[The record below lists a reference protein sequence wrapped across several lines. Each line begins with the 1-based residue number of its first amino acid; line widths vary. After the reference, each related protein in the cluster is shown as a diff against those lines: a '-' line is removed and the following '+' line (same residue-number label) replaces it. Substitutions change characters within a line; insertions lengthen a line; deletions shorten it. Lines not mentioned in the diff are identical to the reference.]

1 MASSDARLAPSFLSP
16 QVLEHRYFFNHD
28 CAPGSEIKIVCGGWE
43 RCAPDYRI
51 DRSKFAY
58 YGIEYV
64 ASGRGD
70 LTMHGVE
77 NKLFPGAVFAY
88 GPSTPHTIRSSAD
101 TPLIKYFIDFS
112 GPCARRIIS
121 RKVLGANGIAYLH
134 DTQTIQD
141 LYEQMLAAGVKGG
154 PLAPR
159 LCALLIEVL
168 SLRIEENAQSPSEI
182 HSRSRQT
189 FDRCRAE
196 LQLHFR
202 TLQSVSQL
210 ADRTHLDR
218 AYLSRLFYR
227 FAGENPHRMLTRL
240 KMSEAAAQLFSG
252 GHTVKEVGA
261 EVGFSDPYHFS
272 RVFKKHYGIAP
283 GHFPDSRRPRL
294 LSRFVRGSRRG
305 PRHVRKENRRAR
317 PAALRDSAPNRE
329 KPPS

>member
-1 MASSDARLAPSFLSP
+1 MMTKSDSQVAPSFLSP
-16 QVLEHRYFFNHD
+16 QVLEHRYFFNND
-28 CAPGSEIKIVCGGWE
+28 SNNGSEIKIVCCGWE
-43 RCAPDYRI
+43 RCAADYQVN
-51 DRSKFAY
+51 RSKFEY

-64 ASGRGD
+64 AGGRGE
-70 LTMHGVE
+70 LIMNGVE
-77 NKLFPGAVFAY
+77 NKLSPGAIFAY

-101 TPLIKYFIDFS
+101 ASLIKYFIDFS
-112 GPCARRIIS
+112 GPGARRIIS

-134 DTQTIQD
+134 DTQTVHE

-159 LCALLIEVL
+159 LCVLLLELL

-202 TLQSVSQL
+202 TLQSVSEL

-218 AYLSRLFYR
+218 AYISRLFFR
-227 FAGENPHRMLTRL
+227 FTGESPHGMLTRL

-252 GHTVKEVGA
+252 GHTVKEVAA

-272 RVFKKHYGIAP
+272 RVFKKHYGVAP
-283 GHFPDSRRPRL
+283 AHFSE
-294 LSRFVRGSRRG
+294 S
-305 PRHVRKENRRAR
+305 RAR
-317 PAALRDSAPNRE
+317 AA
-329 KPPS
+329 